1 MFKVTQHTDT
11 SPTRHMVYRR
21 PGKAGIYMR
30 ITLLDPR
37 VLKAPTEY
45 HHHVLPASGE
55 QVLAFAS
62 DFPKNAALRAGERQ
76 LLDLLNS
83 RSSVNDRTDGS
94 AAA

>member
-11 SPTRHMVYRR
+11 SLPLGTWFIDVQARQ
-21 PGKAGIYMR
+21 AYMR

-62 DFPKNAALRAGERQ
+62 DFAQECCFEEMEKGNYW
-76 LLDLLNS
+76 
-83 RSSVNDRTDGS
+83 TC
-94 AAA
+94 